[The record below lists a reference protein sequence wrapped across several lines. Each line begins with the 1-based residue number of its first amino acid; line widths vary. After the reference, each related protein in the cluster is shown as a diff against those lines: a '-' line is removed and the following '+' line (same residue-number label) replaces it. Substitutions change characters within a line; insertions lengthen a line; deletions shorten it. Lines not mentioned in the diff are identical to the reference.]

1 MHFAK
6 MVSLNS
12 LSVKVLLAYIGGAV
26 LSVLLIGLGA
36 VVIASSQGDILSKVD
51 VGDTTRELAAELQFD
66 SEGRPIGFDIDD
78 EFDRQWIFESL
89 KQEAG
94 YRVMDSAGTV
104 VLSSTP
110 GDGFW
115 PAGSATRPLQ
125 PGSFEFE
132 TDGVVMRAATESV
145 AHDGKVWHL
154 QFAVST
160 RFLHLIYRAFALPF
174 TGIGI
179 VVFSLVLLV
188 VFGISA
194 LVTLKYTL
202 KPLREISA
210 AAAAISPRSLDAR
223 LQASAVPTEI
233 APLVES
239 FNQVLERLEQGYRIQ
254 REFLSTAAHE
264 LKTPLALIRAQI
276 ELMDDV
282 DDRRSLLNDTE
293 HMSRQIQQLLL
304 LAEASEAQNYVLA
317 PVDVQTVTRE
327 AAQYLQRMAN
337 AAGVRLST
345 PDHPDGLYWVADRGA
360 LFTLLKN
367 MLENAI
373 QHAPRDTE
381 VRVEVTDAEMSVRDW
396 GPGVREEQLAQIFS
410 RFWRGAHRRDHGAGL
425 GLAIC
430 QEICVAHG
438 WTLTAHRERAGL
450 RLRVSRSGHA

>member
-239 FNQVLERLEQGYRIQ
+239 FNQVLERLEQGDRIL
-254 REFLSTAAHE
+254 REFLSTAAH
-264 LKTPLALIRAQI
+264 
-276 ELMDDV
+276 D
-282 DDRRSLLNDTE
+282 
-293 HMSRQIQQLLL
+293 
-304 LAEASEAQNYVLA
+304 
-317 PVDVQTVTRE
+317 
-327 AAQYLQRMAN
+327 
-337 AAGVRLST
+337 
-345 PDHPDGLYWVADRGA
+345 
-360 LFTLLKN
+360 
-367 MLENAI
+367 
-373 QHAPRDTE
+373 
-381 VRVEVTDAEMSVRDW
+381 
-396 GPGVREEQLAQIFS
+396 
-410 RFWRGAHRRDHGAGL
+410 
-425 GLAIC
+425 
-430 QEICVAHG
+430 
-438 WTLTAHRERAGL
+438 
-450 RLRVSRSGHA
+450 

>member
-12 LSVKVLLAYIGGAV
+12 LSIKVLLAYVGGAV
-26 LSVLLIGLGA
+26 LSVLLIVLGA
-36 VVIASSQGDILSKVD
+36 VLIATSQGDILSQVD
-51 VGDTTRELAAELQFD
+51 VSDTAREMAAELQFD
-66 SEGRPIGFDIDD
+66 SGGQPIGFDIDD

-89 KQEAG
+89 KKEAG
-94 YRVMDSAGTV
+94 YRVMDNAGTV
-104 VLSSTP
+104 VLSSAA
-110 GDGFW
+110 GEGFW
-115 PAGSATRPLQ
+115 PAGSATRRLQ

-145 AHDGKVWHL
+145 EHDGKTWHL

-223 LQASAVPTEI
+223 LQASAAPSEI

-239 FNQVLERLEQGYRIQ
+239 FNQVLERLERGYRIQ

-276 ELMDDV
+276 ELMDDA

-317 PVDVQTVTRE
+317 PVDVQAVARE
-327 AAQYLQRMAN
+327 AAEYLQRMAT
-337 AAGVRLST
+337 AAGVRIST
-345 PDHPDGLYWVADRGA
+345 PDHPHGLYWVADRGA
-360 LFTLLKN
+360 LFTLFKN

-373 QHAPRDTE
+373 QHAPQDTE
-381 VRVEVTDAEMSVRDW
+381 VRVEVSDAELSVRDW
-396 GPGVREEQLAQIFS
+396 GPGVQHEHLTRIFS

-438 WTLTAHRERAGL
+438 WTLTAHREEAGL
-450 RLRVSRSGHA
+450 RLRVARADLA